1 MKSSRVSL
9 NCYFVAT
16 LAVALIIGLAQ
27 GVSAQDEPLEFTET
41 GDAIPGGTVM
51 VTVATT
57 DGSTISSVAWSQTYG
72 VDAALSGADTT
83 MVTAML
89 GTESEYKDHL
99 IHVLEEPPIGP
110 DQLPPNV
117 PPPSE
122 EFYGGLQNRFVV
134 VGASPFALEEG
145 GLVELHV
152 MVTTDS
158 GSYEVDYA
166 IHTTLRW
173 KVTAGISNV
182 PINVPVLLH
191 GKEQGSYDWAMT
203 APGGSASALMD
214 ATGQNPEFTPDVVG
228 MYAVTV
234 MDEETMEAVA
244 LSIYAGTW
252 RGIIDGED
260 AAGNPTVDGCD
271 ACHASTVA
279 DWANT
284 GHAEIFKNTLNTN
297 THYSASCFAC
307 HTVGYDTT
315 ADNGGIDEA
324 SDYQAFL
331 DSGLLGAGDPNG
343 YAQVLAQFPETAKHT
358 NIQCE
363 NCHGPQDGDAHREGM
378 EVRGG
383 ISSNT
388 CATCHGEPLRH
399 ARFQQWQLSKHANY
413 EVAVDESQSGTC
425 AKCHTGNGFLAW
437 LPVLIGTEE
446 GDINDPV
453 EVTWTEDQA
462 HPQTCVTCHNPHAIG
477 DVSGNENNATVWIS
491 GDTPELLAGFTA
503 MEVGRGA
510 ICMTCHNTRR
520 GLRNDSTWDETSDKD
535 RAPHRGAQTDILMG
549 ENVYMMEVGERGYH
563 AQLDDSCA
571 TCHME
576 ATDPPPDLA
585 YNLGGTNH
593 TFFASNDIC
602 ADCHSVITAEDVQG
616 PVEMMLTEIHH
627 QLNEGWEMVADGA
640 LAGGNTIDLDG
651 DATIEDAS
659 DIMAVVFSETRGRQA
674 LIFTLSDSMEYGPY
688 GVGNISVVPTEG
700 EPYDIWTIAPD
711 NLLKSGWNFLLV
723 EADGSLGVHNPDFAE
738 DVLETTEEA
747 LAEIVGGGGV
757 GGSAN
762 AVSCTSTYV
771 YWTEIAARL
780 NGSAGSV
787 FRTDVVAK
795 NNADAMANLTFYLHA
810 DSQLFQGPGS
820 VDAGAQGVFEDI
832 VDMIG
837 ADGNKGALEIC
848 SDRPLEV
855 VARIYNVSDVGS
867 FGQFLDGINFSG
879 LDEGDT
885 GRLYALRQMTGE
897 FRTNISVT
905 NTGMEDAVVE
915 ITLFGTNASE
925 LTSYELTVGSG
936 MVVQDLEPFTTR
948 AGSPDLGWGYAFV
961 EVMSGEGVITSASV
975 VDSRTNDPTTIP
987 MKY

>member
-1 MKSSRVSL
+1 MRSSRVRL
-9 NCYFVAT
+9 NCYLAT
-16 LAVALIIGLAQ
+16 TIAVAAVFGLVQ
-27 GVSAQDEPLEFTET
+27 GVSAQDAPLEFTQT

-72 VDAALSGADTT
+72 VDAALSGADTS

-89 GTESEYKDHL
+89 GAEDDYRAHL
-99 IHVLEEPPIGP
+99 IHVLEEPPIGT

-117 PPPSE
+117 PPPSD
-122 EFYGGLQNRFVV
+122 EFYGGLQNRWQV
-134 VGASPFALEEG
+134 VGVNPFSLEEG
-145 GLVELHV
+145 ALVELHV

-158 GSYEVDYA
+158 GSYEAEYA
-166 IHTTLRW
+166 VHTTLRW
-173 KVTAGISNV
+173 KVSSGLSNI
-182 PINVPVLLH
+182 PTNIPVLLH
-191 GKEQGSYDWAMT
+191 GKEQASYDWALT
-203 APGGSASALMD
+203 APGGSSAALTD
-214 ATGQNPEFTPDVVG
+214 ATGQSPDFTPDMVG

-234 MDEETMEAVA
+234 TDEETMEAVT
-244 LSIYAGTW
+244 LNIYAGTW
-252 RGIIDGED
+252 RGIITGENAD
-260 AAGNPTVDGCD
+260 GNPTVEGSCTGCHGD
-271 ACHASTVA
+271 TVA
-279 DWANT
+279 AWAET

-297 THYSASCFAC
+297 THYGESCFAC
-307 HTVGYDTT
+307 HTVGFDPD

-331 DSGLLGAGDPNG
+331 DSGLINSGDPTA
-343 YAQVLAQFPETAKHT
+343 YAQVLTNFPETAKHT

-363 NCHGPQDGDAHREGM
+363 NCHGPQDSEAHMQG
-378 EVRGG
+378 VRGG
-383 ISSNT
+383 ISSDT

-446 GDINDPV
+446 GDVNDPV
-453 EVTWTEDQA
+453 EVTWTEDEA
-462 HPQTCVTCHNPHAIG
+462 HPQTCVTCHNPHAAG
-477 DVSGNENNATVWIS
+477 DVSGNDNNATVWIS

-503 MEVGRGA
+503 MDVGRGA

-535 RAPHRGAQTDILMG
+535 RAPHLGAQTDILMG

-576 ATDPPPDLA
+576 ETPPPPDLA

-593 TFFASNDIC
+593 TFYASNDIC
-602 ADCHSVITAEDVQG
+602 ANCHTVITAEDVQG

-659 DIMAVVFSETRGRQA
+659 EIMAVVFSETRGRQA

-738 DVLETTEEA
+738 EVLETTEEA
-747 LAEIVGGGGV
+747 LAELVGGGGV

-855 VARIYNVSDVGS
+855 VARIYNVSDEGT

-905 NTGMEDAVVE
+905 NTGMAPATVE

-936 MVVQDLEPFTTR
+936 MVVQDLEPFRTR

-961 EVMSGEGVITSASV
+961 EVTSGEGVITSASV

-987 MKY
+987 MKH